1 MDLEKLW
8 SDALTNPRNFRPTI
22 FGKHWDAR
30 ALRAKARIAK
40 RKAKRKGGN

>member
-1 MDLEKLW
+1 MDLQELW
-8 SDALTNPRNFRPTI
+8 AAALRNPQLERPKI

-40 RKAKRKGGN
+40 RKAKRKGGK